1 MLSNGLTENSLE
13 IEQRDRNITYMLMN
27 VYFCS
32 MARIQTEKDVSRKE
46 VILKA
51 AAKLFR
57 EKGYKAASM
66 RDLAVK
72 VGVEAA
78 SLYNHI
84 RSKAELLHDICFD
97 VANIFFEHIA
107 AVEASNATS
116 LQKLETLLRFH
127 IRQMLDNYEEVSVS
141 DREWRYLAEPYL
153 SNYQNQRRSYRRRL
167 AAIVQQGIEQG
178 EINKIDASTA
188 VLIIMHAVGG
198 IESWHRSTHK
208 VSGEELEENML
219 TILIE
224 GLKKR

>member
-1 MLSNGLTENSLE
+1 
-13 IEQRDRNITYMLMN
+13 MN

-51 AAKLFR
+51 SAKLFR

-84 RSKAELLHDICFD
+84 RSKAELLHDICFN
-97 VANIFFEHIA
+97 VANVFFEHLGS
-107 AVEASNATS
+107 VEADDTTPI
-116 LQKLETLLRFH
+116 QKLETLLRFH
-127 IRQMLDNYEEVSVS
+127 IRQMLENFEEVYVS
-141 DREWRYLAEPYL
+141 DREWRYLAEPYF
-153 SNYQNQRRSYRRRL
+153 SNYRNQRRSYRRRF
-167 AAIVQQGIEQG
+167 ASIIQQGIEQG
-178 EINKIDASTA
+178 QINKIDASTA
-188 VLIIMHAVGG
+188 VLIVLHAIGG
-198 IESWHRSTHK
+198 IDSWHRSTHK
-208 VSGEELEENML
+208 VSGEELEENMV

-224 GLKKR
+224 GLRKRQ